1 MSGTCLDRVV
11 KSSYSNSSNLKMNWP
26 SDQRIHLHQA
36 HKSVNPFP
44 FKQGPHW
51 PQVFYR
57 SIFKVIKLSSTVS
70 IFLYRDPRLNC
81 RVLSLSPFHIRGYT
95 DFVSF
100 QLTFKMSFVFSL
112 TSRIAQVQR
121 RIIQSSP
128 PDCINLEVEIER
140 NRCHVIRVRLALIGR
155 SCSFLISC
163 CSAAPSSSCCY
174 WRHEWRRRKERE
186 AQVVNKQE
194 DFSLEESGYYASSSH
209 SVHRR
214 TNGV

>member
-1 MSGTCLDRVV
+1 MLHGLVTWKWTDRPTRESTCIKHTKVLILSP
-11 KSSYSNSSNLKMNWP
+11 SSKALIGPKFFIGLFLESLNW
-26 SDQRIHLHQA
+26 A
-36 HKSVNPFP
+36 
-44 FKQGPHW
+44 
-51 PQVFYR
+51 
-57 SIFKVIKLSSTVS
+57 VS

-100 QLTFKMSFVFSL
+100 RITFKMSFVFSL
-112 TSRIAQVQR
+112 TSRIAQVQG
-121 RIIQSSP
+121 RIVQSSP

-163 CSAAPSSSCCY
+163 CSAAPTSSCCC

-186 AQVVNKQE
+186 AQVVNKQ
-194 DFSLEESGYYASSSH
+194 DFSLEESGYSVSSSH